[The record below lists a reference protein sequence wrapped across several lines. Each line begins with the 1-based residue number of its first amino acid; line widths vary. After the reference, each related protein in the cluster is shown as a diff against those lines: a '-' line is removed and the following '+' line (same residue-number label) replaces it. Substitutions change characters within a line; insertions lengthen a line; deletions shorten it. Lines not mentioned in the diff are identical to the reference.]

1 MHFLDSSVMTEVLKY
16 DLHVQVSTLV
26 EQIVEDESEMEGLL
40 HNCSRVMVW
49 HLHVDPSSYF
59 YPQSWL
65 TKSYLNATAS
75 LT

>member
-1 MHFLDSSVMTEVLKY
+1 MHFRDSSVMTEVLQY
-16 DLHVQVSTLV
+16 DLHVQVSTLI
-26 EQIVEDESEMEGLL
+26 EQIVEDESQMEGLL

-59 YPQSWL
+59 YPQSWF